1 MNFLPHLSPLQ
12 RSLMSGVAGFIVYG
26 GWGFWVN
33 MSHGTEMGAMAGLIQ
48 GSYSFVLTLSMTIF
62 MEYLMR
68 MLAGVRA
75 RQVITVVLVSVGT
88 FVVAYSIQWLNSTPE
103 ILLTVTPGFLIGA
116 VYSTVYVAGLS
127 SLDVMQGAA
136 TVNAEATAST
146 ETTANTIK
154 RASE

>member
-1 MNFLPHLSPLQ
+1 
-12 RSLMSGVAGFIVYG
+12 
-26 GWGFWVN
+26 
-33 MSHGTEMGAMAGLIQ
+33 
-48 GSYSFVLTLSMTIF
+48 
-62 MEYLMR
+62 MR